1 MGRKFS
7 GPCNLLACLEREVRR
22 PSVLRSAVSSLDD
35 EEFANFV
42 RERSHVLARTA
53 YLLTGDVTVAE
64 DLLQT
69 ALVKVLGSW
78 SALDDRSNCR

>member
-1 MGRKFS
+1 M
-7 GPCNLLACLEREVRR
+7 
-22 PSVLRSAVSSLDD
+22 SSLDD

-78 SALDDRSNCR
+78 SVLDDRSNLDAYVRRVMVTTFASWWRRR